1 MATLGKLFLF
11 VAFAR
16 IASGKQLILCVK
28 ICWPNV
34 QYFRHFGLCTSVWVM
49 SGDFEIA
56 KTIIPQFRIVQY
68 GFINVHVHIGYAAIE
83 NAFNNRHRRINNR

>member
-1 MATLGKLFLF
+1 MSTSLKSIIVYCALKFAGPTYNISVILGY
-11 VAFAR
+11 VR
-16 IASGKQLILCVK
+16 Q
-28 ICWPNV
+28 
-34 QYFRHFGLCTSVWVM
+34 FGLCPEI
-49 SGDFEIA
+49 FEIA